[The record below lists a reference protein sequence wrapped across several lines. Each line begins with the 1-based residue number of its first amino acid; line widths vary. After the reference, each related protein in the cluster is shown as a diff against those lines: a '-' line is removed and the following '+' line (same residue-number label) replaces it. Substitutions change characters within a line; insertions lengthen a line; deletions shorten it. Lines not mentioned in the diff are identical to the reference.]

1 MIHTTTPTEIG
12 KHVRRLCARIG
23 VTSDP
28 VRLPVCRDAKA
39 VPNECFANVAR
50 KIAAEGGSIQ
60 YGWLI
65 WEWPHVFIEAEFHA
79 VWRNPM
85 GELAEVSNPGNG
97 EPEILFVPDTQR
109 TFSGR
114 QVDNVRLAI
123 RSDPT
128 VHDYLASAAEFFAVL
143 NRGNRADQFGGV
155 SVPTAEIAK
164 IAVRMKV
171 AREMIERNLRAS
183 DPCACGSGRRYKR
196 CHGVRHS

>member
-1 MIHTTTPTEIG
+1 MNHTTTPTEIG

-23 VTSDP
+23 VTSDA
-28 VRLPVCRDAKA
+28 VRLPVCRDARA

-79 VWRNPM
+79 VWRTPM
-85 GELAEVSNPGNG
+85 GELVEVSNPGNG
-97 EPEILFVPDTQR
+97 ETEILFVPDTQR

-123 RSDPT
+123 RDDPT
-128 VHDYLASAAEFFAVL
+128 VHDFLASAAGIFAAM
-143 NRGNRADQFGGV
+143 NQGNRADQLGAV
-155 SVPTAEIAK
+155 RVPTSEIVPIVA
-164 IAVRMKV
+164 RLKV
-171 AREMIERNLRAS
+171 AKEMIERNLRAT
-183 DPCACGSGRRYKR
+183 DLCACGSGRRYKR
-196 CHGVRHS
+196 CHGVHHS